1 MSDERDPE
9 RDQPV
14 PQVNDRAFI
23 QDLVIA
29 DIEER
34 KEFGVRKYGTA
45 LQSGNGRMMIVDLY
59 EELMDAVIYVRGVID
74 EDHHLE
80 LENARLRRE
89 IAGLRQQVEDCN
101 AGE

>member
-1 MSDERDPE
+1 MSDQRDPE
-9 RDQPV
+9 TDQPE
-14 PQVNDRAFI
+14 PEVNDRAFV

-29 DIEER
+29 DIEVR
-34 KEFGVRKYGTA
+34 KEFGIRKYGTA

-89 IAGLRQQVEDCN
+89 IEELRQRLEDSN
-101 AGE
+101 GA